1 MRCTIWYQTLQNG
14 VRMFSQNTVLFSQN
28 VLERLSQKSVS
39 LNPLAWHVNSYLTF
53 NHSHDMYITLE
64 WHANE

>member
-14 VRMFSQNTVLFSQN
+14 VRMFGQNTVLFSQN

-39 LNPLAWHVNSYLTF
+39 LNPFPWHVNSYLTF